1 MCWQFCTPPLAGSE
15 TEPGQMPKPAES
27 LARRMFGA
35 APNPREISLIC
46 WSLFI
51 ILLAWPTC
59 VAVYGAVRRQ
69 QSLHRVPDVDFV
81 YFYAMGRVF
90 NKYPASQL
98 YDYELQKQVCS
109 AIRPMYAGGVYG
121 PNPYSPFVGILFR
134 PFALLPFLPAFALW
148 TGLSFSLYLLGLFL
162 FARQF
167 FHDDPHRRSLSFCF
181 ALSFSPF
188 FWTIAGGQI
197 STIGFFALALAFR
210 EEDRQRP
217 LLSGLALSLCMY
229 KPTLLILLLPMLLI
243 TRRYKTLVG
252 FAGGAAAMAAFV
264 TVAQGAS
271 IWPGYVTRLVSF
283 GSATTK
289 IHSFVVLWYH
299 VDLNSFSA
307 LLPGGRSW
315 LGGSVIFGCAGLA
328 GIALVRAWWVSR
340 RAGPPTG
347 TLIWAVTLT
356 WTLILNLYVPFHDCI
371 LIVLSFMAT
380 AAVLKHSP
388 NLRFRRQF
396 ALLGFAILAS
406 SWISLSFARTTGF
419 QILTVLF
426 VVFGMLQLA
435 VFFKTQ
441 SPPASCGH
449 DHGHGAPSSVKAP
462 MNCSLTTASR
472 SRIRSHDR
480 RMGEIIARGVNCS
493 AAIAS
498 QLRWLERNQ
507 I

>member
-1 MCWQFCTPPLAGSE
+1 
-15 TEPGQMPKPAES
+15 
-27 LARRMFGA
+27 MFGP
-35 APNPREISLIC
+35 APSLREVRIIC

-51 ILLAWPTC
+51 ILLAWPTS
-59 VAVYGAVRRQ
+59 VAVYGLIRQ
-69 QSLHRVPDVDFV
+69 EQASRRVPDVDFI
-81 YFYAMGRVF
+81 YFYAMGRMF
-90 NKYPASQL
+90 NQYPASQV

-109 AIRPMYAGGVYG
+109 AIRPMDAGGVYG
-121 PNPYSPFVGILFR
+121 PNPYSPFVGIFFR

-148 TGLSFSLYLLGLFL
+148 IGLSFSLYLAGLAL
-162 FARQF
+162 FAGQF

-181 ALSFSPF
+181 ALSFCPF
-188 FWTIAGGQI
+188 YWTVTGGQI

-252 FAGGAAAMAAFV
+252 LAAGVVAMAGFV
-264 TVAQGAS
+264 TVVQGAS
-271 IWPGYVTRLVSF
+271 IWPGYIARLVSF

-307 LLPGGRSW
+307 LIPGGRSW
-315 LGGSVIFGCAGLA
+315 LGGTLILGCAALA
-328 GIALVRAWWVSR
+328 GLALVRAWWVAR
-340 RAGPPTG
+340 RGNQAAG
-347 TLIWAVTLT
+347 TLIWAMTLT

-380 AAVLKHSP
+380 AGLLKDSA
-388 NLRFRRQF
+388 NFRLRRQF
-396 ALLGFAILAS
+396 ALLGLAILSS

-426 VVFGMLQLA
+426 VVFGVLQLA
-435 VFFKTQ
+435 VFFKMQ
-441 SPPASCGH
+441 SLPQSDHPETPQSYPA
-449 DHGHGAPSSVKAP
+449 
-462 MNCSLTTASR
+462 
-472 SRIRSHDR
+472 
-480 RMGEIIARGVNCS
+480 
-493 AAIAS
+493 AA
-498 QLRWLERNQ
+498 
-507 I
+507 